1 MPENAGAKS
10 EATTLRDNLHPSCS
24 EQKNMDSGS
33 LFRYQ
38 NYITWVPGKVSKMG
52 EVGPTFI
59 VKNMA
64 LPVSGQSH
72 LILGTGSAS
81 HVITRQFSKLYCI
94 RALYKPLE
102 NLDAIALLPVFDIP
116 TKTHL

>member
-1 MPENAGAKS
+1 MLGRRAKLQPCGI
-10 EATTLRDNLHPSCS
+10 TFTPSVLS
-24 EQKNMDSGS
+24 RK
-33 LFRYQ
+33 
-38 NYITWVPGKVSKMG
+38 TWI
-52 EVGPTFI
+52 VGPTFI